1 MVACDDVSSSK
12 ELLLGQDWVG
22 VYWEKKKK
30 KKDEK
35 KIWTIDLKSSKS
47 NGAKVVFYGGRHDKF
62 PNLASTKQQLI
73 KIIINV
79 ICVEKKVVELY
90 IWLIQ
95 RIEV

>member
-1 MVACDDVSSSK
+1 MFFELRFGLIVESADLEKMGEESKGSLPCMVACDDVSSSK
-12 ELLLGQDWVG
+12 ELLLGQDLVG

-62 PNLASTKQQLI
+62 PNLASTK
-73 KIIINV
+73 
-79 ICVEKKVVELY
+79 
-90 IWLIQ
+90 
-95 RIEV
+95 